1 MSWWHRQTTDNAR
14 GGRGERRG
22 VNAGKAECEGRNSK
36 RKERV
41 KRTKTNDFN
50 IKKKDTVIKS
60 NYTQICM
67 CPTITRFWLDSV
79 HRTTYKS
86 ISSSL
91 LIEKCITQFDQKTP
105 YKNLSTLCIP
115 PTFEYQ
121 FLMKLSLIKNLRSLN
136 IFVLKF
142 LPILTSRHWGRLSNI

>member
-1 MSWWHRQTTDNAR
+1 MR
-14 GGRGERRG
+14 G
-22 VNAGKAECEGRNSK
+22 KKFKKEGQSQENK
-36 RKERV
+36 D
-41 KRTKTNDFN
+41 NDFN

-91 LIEKCITQFDQKTP
+91 LIEKCITQFDQKNP